1 MTHQKYSVGFL
12 FNDDQVVLIKKN
24 RPDWQ
29 KGKLNGV
36 GGHVEQGE
44 TFEQCI
50 EREFEE
56 ETGVRVTGWNQFVTM
71 DFPEAEIAFF
81 TKYDPD
87 ASYAV
92 VTMTD
97 ETVHRIEV
105 YDLENYNVIDNL
117 KWLVPFAQ
125 QSHKYDR
132 VVLKSRG
139 DA

>member
-12 FNDDQVVLIKKN
+12 FNDDQVVLIRKN
-24 RPDWQ
+24 RPEWQ
-29 KGKLNGV
+29 AGKYNGV
-36 GGHVEQGE
+36 GGHVEVGE
-44 TFEQCI
+44 TFEQCM

-56 ETGVRVTGWNQFVTM
+56 ETGVRVTGWTQFLIM

-81 TKYDPD
+81 TKYDPE
-87 ASYAV
+87 ATYEV
-92 VTMTD
+92 KTMTD
-97 ETVHRIEV
+97 ERVRRIEV
-105 YDLENYNVIDNL
+105 YDLDLYGVIDNL
-117 KWLVPFAQ
+117 KWIVPFAQ